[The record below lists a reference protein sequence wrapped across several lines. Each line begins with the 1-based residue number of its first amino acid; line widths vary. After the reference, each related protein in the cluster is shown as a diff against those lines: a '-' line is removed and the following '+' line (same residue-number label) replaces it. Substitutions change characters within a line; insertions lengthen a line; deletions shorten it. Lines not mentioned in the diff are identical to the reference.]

1 MSNRAKNLVTTALF
15 LGGVAVLVA
24 LARSIGLEPLRR
36 HARELLW
43 FVPAGVALQ
52 FLVHFVNA
60 LGWYHAIEPRARARL
75 PLWQCF
81 LAWNSG
87 DLVNWATPGAIGGE
101 YVRAHQVRDRVPM
114 STGIASVTVARLSQ
128 ITAQFAFVGLALALS
143 WSRLALG
150 PTERLVVLVVVGGA
164 VVFVAGNYAL
174 QRTRMFGWVVAGLRR
189 AGARGSLMDRVDA
202 ALRRIDAEMGQYHD
216 EAPGDFYRS
225 IAWFFLGWALQLLDV
240 VMILYALDVP
250 MDWRAVLAIEAL
262 AVFVEAIAFLVPGK
276 VGADEGGR
284 VLIFE
289 GLGYAGAVGLGFSLF
304 RRARELIWFGFCL
317 AVLFWL
323 RRRVDAKL
331 SGPCESPSTPAAS

>member
-1 MSNRAKNLVTTALF
+1 MAARWKNALTVLLF
-15 LGGVAVLVA
+15 AGGVVVLVA
-24 LARSIGLEPLRR
+24 LARSIGLEPVRE
-36 HARELLW
+36 HARALAW

-52 FLVHFVNA
+52 FLVHYVNA
-60 LGWYHAIEPRARARL
+60 LGWFYAIEPAARARL
-75 PLWQCF
+75 PKWQLF

-114 STGIASVTVARLSQ
+114 STGLASVTIARLSQ
-128 ITAQFAFVGLALALS
+128 ITAQFAFIGLCLALS

-174 QRTRMFGWVVAGLRR
+174 QRTRMFGWLVAALRR
-189 AGARGSLMDRVDA
+189 AGARGHFMDRLDA
-202 ALRRIDAEMGQYHD
+202 ALLRIDAEMGQYHTGSS
-216 EAPGDFYRS
+216 GDFYRS
-225 IAWFFLGWALQLLDV
+225 IAWYFLGWALQLLDV
-240 VMILYALDVP
+240 VMILRALDVP
-250 MDWRAVLAIEAL
+250 LEWRAVLAIEAL
-262 AVFVEAIAFLVPGK
+262 AVFVEAVAFIVPGK

-289 GLGYAGAVGLGFSLF
+289 GLGYPGAIGLGFSIF
-304 RRARELIWFGFCL
+304 RRARELVWFSFCL

-323 RRRVDAKL
+323 RRRVDFNATR
-331 SGPCESPSTPAAS
+331 SEAT